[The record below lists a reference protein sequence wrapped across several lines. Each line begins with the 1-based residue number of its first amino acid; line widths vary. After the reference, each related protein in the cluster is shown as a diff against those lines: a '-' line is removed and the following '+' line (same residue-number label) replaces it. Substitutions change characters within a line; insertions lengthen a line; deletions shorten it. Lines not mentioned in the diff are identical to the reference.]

1 MLPKSVCRFSVRLLW
16 CWRGPLSGA
25 ARGFVLYDVIVSN
38 KLQAA
43 KEETREGHV
52 LSCSH
57 RDWFLP
63 NSVSLFL
70 YIFTFCIFALSSASR
85 DIWQRLVSGDC
96 NPIGI
101 WTRRRSRCFMG
112 FFMIF

>member
-57 RDWFLP
+57 RDWLLST
-63 NSVSLFL
+63 SVSLFFI
-70 YIFTFCIFALSSASR
+70 YIHILHLCFIFFISRHLAGWFRATATLLVYGLDDDRVAL
-85 DIWQRLVSGDC
+85 WVSL
-96 NPIGI
+96 
-101 WTRRRSRCFMG
+101 
-112 FFMIF
+112 